1 MREIYQILYQLGVT
15 ANYRGFYYCA
25 DAVWLALEDTR
36 RLSLVTKQLYPEVA
50 KKHDTAPHCVE
61 RDIRTVCKLGWK
73 RNRELLMKLA
83 NGTLTQEPTVSQFV
97 AILTQHCAQR
107 RDRI

>member
-1 MREIYQILYQLGVT
+1 MKEIYQILYQLGVT

-50 KKHDTAPHCVE
+50 KKNDTAPHCEE

-83 NGTLTQEPTVSQFV
+83 NGTLTQQPTASQFV